1 MKEPKSGSFVLW
13 ERAVEA
19 ACAISTGAKVTQPHE
34 WKKQCVRSL
43 HVKQRSRTVTMK
55 REDEGRTLNLSYE
68 EMNLND
74 RERKFLF
81 FNSPFLFIVKLLSSC
96 EAVRCLGI
104 TNCVG

>member
-19 ACAISTGAKVTQPHE
+19 ACAISAGAEVAQPQE

-43 HVKQRSRTVTMK
+43 HVKQWSRTVMTK
-55 REDEGRTLNLSYE
+55 REDEWQTLDFSYE
-68 EMNLND
+68 ATISND

-81 FNSPFLFIVKLLSSC
+81 FISPFLFIVKLLSSC
-96 EAVRCLGI
+96 EAVRCLI
-104 TNCVG
+104 WA